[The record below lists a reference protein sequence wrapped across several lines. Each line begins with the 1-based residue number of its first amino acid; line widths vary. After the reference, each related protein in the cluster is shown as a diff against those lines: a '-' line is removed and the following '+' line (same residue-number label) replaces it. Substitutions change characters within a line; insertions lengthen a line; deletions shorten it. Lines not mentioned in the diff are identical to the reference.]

1 MNARQTAPFIGM
13 GMLMIAVQVVAIF
26 LTPLMLG
33 AGYEAF
39 EDPESAANPLY
50 FIIILLIFTGVLLWL
65 IKRGKDVVIKAIIA
79 LSIIFIFGY
88 IYSALFLAFMGPTLL
103 MWALTIG
110 ATVASGALLYVYPE
124 WYVIDI
130 LGVLICG
137 GAAAI
142 FGISLTILPVLILLV
157 ILAVYDAISVYR
169 TKHMVD
175 LAESVINMKTP
186 ILVVVPKS
194 CSYSYI
200 KEGVLLSEEKEE
212 RGAYIMGMGDL
223 IMPNILVVSSLAFLS
238 GAPVILGLPLPTI
251 GAMAG
256 TLCGLAALLWFVSGG
271 KPQAG
276 LPLLNG
282 GAIAGFLILCAL
294 TGTWDWMFGM

>member
-1 MNARQTAPFIGM
+1 MNTRQITPFIGM
-13 GMLMIAVQVVAIF
+13 GILMVAVQLVSLF

-39 EDPESAANPLY
+39 ENPESAANPIY
-50 FIIILLIFTGVLLWL
+50 FIVILLIFTAILLWL
-65 IKRGKDVVIKAIIA
+65 IKRGKELVIKAIIGF
-79 LSIIFIFGY
+79 SILFIFGY
-88 IYSALFLAFMGPTLL
+88 IYSAIFFFAMGNTLIA
-103 MWALTIG
+103 WSLTII
-110 ATVASGALLYVYPE
+110 ATVISGGLLYAYPE

-130 LGVLICG
+130 LGVLISG

-142 FGISLTILPVLILLV
+142 FGISLGILPVIILLTF
-157 ILAVYDAISVYR
+157 LAVYDAISVYR

-194 CSYSYI
+194 LNYSYI
-200 KEGVLLSEEKEE
+200 KEGMAIKEKKED

-223 IMPNILVVSSLAFLS
+223 IMPNILVVSSFVFLT
-238 GAPVILGLPLPTI
+238 GAPAVFGITLPTI

-256 TLCGLAALLWFVSGG
+256 TVIGLAALLWFVSGG

-282 GAIAGFLILCAL
+282 GAIVGFILLCAL
-294 TGTWDWMFGM
+294 TGSWSWVPGM

>member
-1 MNARQTAPFIGM
+1 MV
-13 GMLMIAVQVVAIF
+13 AVQLLSIF

-39 EDPESAANPLY
+39 ENPESAANPIY
-50 FIIILLIFTGVLLWL
+50 FIIILLVFTAVLLWL
-65 IKRGKDVVIKAIIA
+65 IKRGKEFAIKAIIG

-88 IYSALFLAFMGPTLL
+88 IYSALFLFALGNTLVA
-103 MWALTIG
+103 WALTVI
-110 ATVASGALLYVYPE
+110 ATVISGGLLYAYPE

-130 LGVLICG
+130 LGILISG

-142 FGISLTILPVLILLV
+142 FGISLTILPVIILLAL
-157 ILAVYDAISVYR
+157 LAVYDAVSVYR

-194 CSYSYI
+194 LDYSYI
-200 KEGVLLSEEKEE
+200 KEGVEIKEKKED

-223 IMPNILVVSSLAFLS
+223 IMPNILVVSSVAFLT
-238 GAPVILGLPLPTI
+238 GAPAVFGISLPTI

-256 TLCGLAALLWFVSGG
+256 TIIGLAALLWFVSGG
-271 KPQAG
+271 RPQAG

-282 GAIAGFLILCAL
+282 GAIAGFILLCAL
-294 TGTWDWMFGM
+294 TGSWGWIPGM

>member
-1 MNARQTAPFIGM
+1 MNMRQIAPFIGM
-13 GMLMIAVQVVAIF
+13 GVLMIAVQIISIF

-50 FIIILLIFTGVLLWL
+50 FIIILLLFTGVLLWL
-65 IKRGKDVVIKAIIA
+65 IRRGKEFVIKAIIA
-79 LSIIFIFGY
+79 FSILFIFGY
-88 IYSALFLAFMGPTLL
+88 IYSALFLFLL
-103 MWALTIG
+103 GSAAAAWALTIA
-110 ATVASGALLYVYPE
+110 ATIISGYLLYAYPE
-124 WYVIDI
+124 WYIIDI

-142 FGISLTILPVLILLV
+142 FGISLTILPVLILLA

-169 TKHMVD
+169 TKHMID
-175 LAESVINMKTP
+175 LAESVIDMKTP

-194 CSYSYI
+194 RNYSYI
-200 KEGVLLSEEKEE
+200 KEGIELDEKKED

-223 IMPNILVVSSLAFLS
+223 IMPNILVVSSFAFLT
-238 GAPVILGLPLPTI
+238 GAPVIFGLALPTI

-256 TLCGLAALLWFVSGG
+256 TIFGLAALLWFVSGG

-294 TGTWDWMFGM
+294 TGTWGWIPGM

>member
-1 MNARQTAPFIGM
+1 M
-13 GMLMIAVQVVAIF
+13 GILMVTVQLIAIF

-39 EDPESAANPLY
+39 EDPTSATNPLY
-50 FIIILLIFTGVLLWL
+50 FIVILLIFTGVLLWL
-65 IKRGKDVVIKAIIA
+65 IKRGKELAIKAIIGF
-79 LSIIFIFGY
+79 SILFIFGY
-88 IYSALFLAFMGPTLL
+88 IYSAILLFVLGNTLVAWL
-103 MWALTIG
+103 LTII
-110 ATVASGALLYVYPE
+110 ATVISGALLYAYPE
-124 WYVIDI
+124 WYIIDI
-130 LGVLICG
+130 LGVLISG

-142 FGISLTILPVLILLV
+142 FGISLSILPVLILL
-157 ILAVYDAISVYR
+157 ILLAVYDAISVYR

-175 LAESVINMKTP
+175 LAESVITMKTP

-194 CSYSYI
+194 LNYSYI
-200 KEGVLLSEEKEE
+200 KEGIGIKEEKEN

-223 IMPNILVVSSLAFLS
+223 IMPNILVVSSFVFLTGTS
-238 GAPVILGLPLPTI
+238 AVFGITLPTL

-256 TLCGLAALLWFVSGG
+256 TIVGLAALLWFVSGG

-294 TGTWDWMFGM
+294 TGNWSWVPGM

>member
-1 MNARQTAPFIGM
+1 MNMRQIAPFIGM
-13 GMLMIAVQVVAIF
+13 GVLMIAVQIISIF

-50 FIIILLIFTGVLLWL
+50 FIIILLLFTGVLLWL
-65 IKRGKDVVIKAIIA
+65 IRRGKEFVIKAIIA
-79 LSIIFIFGY
+79 FSILFIFGY
-88 IYSALFLAFMGPTLL
+88 IYSALFLFLL
-103 MWALTIG
+103 GSAAAAWALTIA
-110 ATVASGALLYVYPE
+110 ATIISGYLLYAYPE
-124 WYVIDI
+124 WYIIDI

-142 FGISLTILPVLILLV
+142 FGISLTILPVLILLAL
-157 ILAVYDAISVYR
+157 LAVYDAISVYR
-169 TKHMVD
+169 TKHMID
-175 LAESVINMKTP
+175 LAESVIDMKTP

-194 CSYSYI
+194 RDYSYI
-200 KEGVLLSEEKEE
+200 KEGIELDEKKED

-223 IMPNILVVSSLAFLS
+223 IMPNILVVSSFAFLT
-238 GAPVILGLPLPTI
+238 GAPAIFGLALPTI

-256 TLCGLAALLWFVSGG
+256 TFFGLAALLWFVSGG

-294 TGTWDWMFGM
+294 TGTWGWIPGM

>member
-1 MNARQTAPFIGM
+1 MNTRQVAPFIGM
-13 GMLMIAVQVVAIF
+13 GILMIAVQVISIF

-65 IKRGKDVVIKAIIA
+65 IRRGKDFVIKAIIA
-79 LSIIFIFGY
+79 FSILFIFGY
-88 IYSALFLAFMGPTLL
+88 IYSALFLYILGGTPAA
-103 MWALTIG
+103 WALTIA
-110 ATVASGALLYVYPE
+110 ATILSGVLLYAYPE
-124 WYVIDI
+124 WYIIDI

-194 CSYSYI
+194 RNYSYI
-200 KEGVLLSEEKEE
+200 KDGVGIKEDKE
-212 RGAYIMGMGDL
+212 NRGAYIMGMGDL
-223 IMPNILVVSSLAFLS
+223 IMPNILVVSSLAFLT
-238 GAPVILGLPLPTI
+238 GAPAIFGISLPTI
-251 GAMAG
+251 GAMTG
-256 TLCGLAALLWFVSGG
+256 TICGLAALLWFVSGG

-294 TGTWDWMFGM
+294 TGSWGWIPGM

>member
-1 MNARQTAPFIGM
+1 MNMRQIAPFIGM
-13 GMLMIAVQVVAIF
+13 GVLMIAVQMISIF

-65 IKRGKDVVIKAIIA
+65 IRRGKEFVIKAIIA
-79 LSIIFIFGY
+79 FSILFIFGY
-88 IYSALFLAFMGPTLL
+88 IYSALFLFALGGTVIA
-103 MWALTIG
+103 WTLTIV
-110 ATVASGALLYVYPE
+110 ATVVSGVLLYAYPE
-124 WYVIDI
+124 WYIIDI

-142 FGISLTILPVLILLV
+142 FGISLTIMPVLILLV

-194 CSYSYI
+194 RNYSYI
-200 KEGVLLSEEKEE
+200 KEGVGIKKNKED

-223 IMPNILVVSSLAFLS
+223 IMPNILVVSSLAFLTDTPAIF
-238 GAPVILGLPLPTI
+238 GITLPTI

-256 TLCGLAALLWFVSGG
+256 TICGLAALLWFVSGG

-282 GAIAGFLILCAL
+282 GAIAGFLILCTL
-294 TGTWDWMFGM
+294 TGSWAWIPGM

>member
-1 MNARQTAPFIGM
+1 M
-13 GMLMIAVQVVAIF
+13 GILMVTVQLIAIF

-39 EDPESAANPLY
+39 EDPTSAANPLY
-50 FIIILLIFTGVLLWL
+50 FIVILLIFTGVLLWL
-65 IKRGKDVVIKAIIA
+65 IKRGKEFAIKAIIGF
-79 LSIIFIFGY
+79 SILFIFGY
-88 IYSALFLAFMGPTLL
+88 IYSAILFFVLGNTLVA
-103 MWALTIG
+103 WSLTII
-110 ATVASGALLYVYPE
+110 ATGISGALLYAYPE

-130 LGVLICG
+130 LGVLISG

-142 FGISLTILPVLILLV
+142 FGISLSILPVLILL
-157 ILAVYDAISVYR
+157 ILLAVYDAISVYR

-194 CSYSYI
+194 LNYSYI
-200 KEGVLLSEEKEE
+200 KEGIGIKEEKEN

-223 IMPNILVVSSLAFLS
+223 IMPNILVVSSFVFLTGTS
-238 GAPVILGLPLPTI
+238 AVFGITLPTL

-256 TLCGLAALLWFVSGG
+256 TIIGLAALLWFVSGG

-294 TGTWDWMFGM
+294 TGNWSWVPGM

>member
-1 MNARQTAPFIGM
+1 MNTQKIAPFIGM
-13 GMLMIAVQVVAIF
+13 GVLMIAVQAISLL

-39 EDPESAANPLY
+39 EDPTSAANPLY
-50 FIIILLIFTGVLLWL
+50 FIVILLVFTAVLLWL
-65 IKRGKDVVIKAIIA
+65 IKRGKEFVIKAIIA
-79 LSIIFIFGY
+79 FSILFIFGY
-88 IYSALFLAFMGPTLL
+88 IYSALFLFLL
-103 MWALTIG
+103 GGTAIAWILTIG
-110 ATVASGALLYVYPE
+110 ATILSGALLYAYPE

-130 LGVLICG
+130 LGIIISG

-142 FGISLTILPVLILLV
+142 FGISLTVLPVLILLA

-194 CSYSYI
+194 RKYSYI
-200 KEGVLLSEEKEE
+200 KEGVEIKEDKE
-212 RGAYIMGMGDL
+212 DRGAYIMGMGDL
-223 IMPNILVVSSLAFLS
+223 IMPNILVVSSFVFVT
-238 GAPVILGLPLPTI
+238 GAPALFGLPVPTI
-251 GAMAG
+251 GAIAG
-256 TLCGLAALLWFVSGG
+256 TIIGLAALLWFVSGG

-294 TGTWDWMFGM
+294 TGSWGWIPGM

>member
-1 MNARQTAPFIGM
+1 MNTRQIAPFIGM
-13 GMLMIAVQVVAIF
+13 GILMVAVQLLSIF

-39 EDPESAANPLY
+39 ENPESAANPIY
-50 FIIILLIFTGVLLWL
+50 FIIILLIFTAVLLWL
-65 IKRGKDVVIKAIIA
+65 IKRGKEFAIKAIIGF
-79 LSIIFIFGY
+79 SILFIFGY
-88 IYSALFLAFMGPTLL
+88 IYSALFLFAMGNTLVA
-103 MWALTIG
+103 WSLTVI
-110 ATVASGALLYVYPE
+110 ATVISGGLLYAYPE

-130 LGVLICG
+130 LGVLISG

-142 FGISLTILPVLILLV
+142 FGISLTILPVIILLIL
-157 ILAVYDAISVYR
+157 LAVYDAVSVYR

-194 CSYSYI
+194 LNYSYI
-200 KEGVLLSEEKEE
+200 KEGIGIKEKKED

-223 IMPNILVVSSLAFLS
+223 IMPNILVVSSFAFLT
-238 GAPVILGLPLPTI
+238 GAPAVFGITLPTL

-256 TLCGLAALLWFVSGG
+256 TVIGLAALLWFVSGG

-282 GAIAGFLILCAL
+282 GAIAGFILLCAL
-294 TGTWDWMFGM
+294 TGSWGWIPGM

>member
-1 MNARQTAPFIGM
+1 M
-13 GMLMIAVQVVAIF
+13 GILMVTVQLISIF

-39 EDPESAANPLY
+39 EDPTSAANPLY
-50 FIIILLIFTGVLLWL
+50 FIVILLIFTGVLLWL
-65 IKRGKDVVIKAIIA
+65 IKRGKEFAIKAIIGF
-79 LSIIFIFGY
+79 SILFIFGY
-88 IYSALFLAFMGPTLL
+88 IYSAIFLFVLGNTLVAWL
-103 MWALTIG
+103 LTII
-110 ATVASGALLYVYPE
+110 ATVISGALLYAYPE
-124 WYVIDI
+124 WYIIDI
-130 LGVLICG
+130 LGVLISG

-142 FGISLTILPVLILLV
+142 FGISLSILPVLILL
-157 ILAVYDAISVYR
+157 ILLAVYDAISVYH

-194 CSYSYI
+194 LNYSYI
-200 KEGVLLSEEKEE
+200 KEGIGIKEEKEN

-223 IMPNILVVSSLAFLS
+223 IMPNILVVSSFVFLTGTS
-238 GAPVILGLPLPTI
+238 AVFGITLPTL

-256 TLCGLAALLWFVSGG
+256 TIIGLAALLWFVSGG

-294 TGTWDWMFGM
+294 TGNWSWVPGM